1 MPLSAVRRRAF
12 AVVAATALAACA
24 AEPGPSE
31 PLQRIEEQGPIV
43 ATVQA
48 ESATPGAVVAVRF
61 MNTVASEFW
70 FNPCERSVQRL
81 EGESWSSPIQE
92 MRLCNSMA
100 YILQPNGERTEDVDV
115 PAGLAPGTYRFV
127 FTMRTPATPDIA
139 HRPASTVF
147 QVQ

>member
-12 AVVAATALAACA
+12 AVFAAAALAACA

-48 ESATPGAVVAVRF
+48 ESAAPGAVVAVRF
-61 MNTVASEFW
+61 TNTVASEFW

-81 EGESWSSPIQE
+81 EGESWSTPIQE

-115 PAGLAPGTYRFV
+115 PAGLAQGTYRFV
-127 FTMRTPATPDIA
+127 FTMRAPQTPDVA
-139 HRPASTVF
+139 HRPASTSFV
-147 QVQ
+147 VR